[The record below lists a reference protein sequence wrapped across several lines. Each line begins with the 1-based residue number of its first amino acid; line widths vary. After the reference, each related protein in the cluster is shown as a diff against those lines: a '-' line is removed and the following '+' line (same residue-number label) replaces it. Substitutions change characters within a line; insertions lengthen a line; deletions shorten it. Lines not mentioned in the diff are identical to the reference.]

1 MADKPAKDDRT
12 EDAASPQSD
21 ATQSDDDTEGHLM
34 MPNIAAARG
43 LANERVGNAE
53 RNARTRVRQRDERPG
68 EKRNR

>member
-1 MADKPAKDDRT
+1 MADKPAKDDRLD
-12 EDAASPQSD
+12 DALSD
-21 ATQSDDDTEGHLM
+21 APETDDDTEGHLM

-53 RNARTRVRQRDERPG
+53 RNARLRIRQRDERPG

>member
-1 MADKPAKDDRT
+1 MADKRDDRT
-12 EDAASPQSD
+12 QDQLTSQSD
-21 ATQSDDDTEGHLM
+21 PTQGDDDTEGHLM

-53 RNARTRVRQRDERPG
+53 RNARARIRQRDERPG